1 MKQVLC
7 ESALQR
13 RKGFVAFTFEE
24 ELGRKSTYIV
34 LCSIIFKRNRK
45 YSSCSVDILIWH
57 PVLIMGDTSSESV

>member
-45 YSSCSVDILIWH
+45 YSSSFSRYPHLAPRINH
-57 PVLIMGDTSSESV
+57 GGY